1 MPTLA
6 FDEAAPLTPRQ
17 ARAFEAWTGFDAYG
31 VFHFNRH
38 ADGEIGT
45 EQIYESVA
53 ERFIV
58 ATSKRIYGKAGFK
71 RRPLGHRLL
80 PSWMIIEKM
89 ADNPHL
95 NLLLRIPDGY
105 DFEKLRD
112 RILDE
117 WFRSPWAATGADAV
131 LFERRKS
138 NATNLIGYTN
148 KERGRISIDR
158 MLTV

>member
-1 MPTLA
+1 MRT
-6 FDEAAPLTPRQ
+6 
-17 ARAFEAWTGFDAYG
+17 
-31 VFHFNRH
+31 VSSNFNRH

-58 ATSKRIYGKAGFK
+58 AANKRIYGKAGFK
-71 RRPLGHRLL
+71 RRPEGHRLL
-80 PSWMIIEKM
+80 PSWMIIEKK

-95 NLLLRIPDGY
+95 NLMLRIPDGY

-117 WFRSPWAATGADAV
+117 WFRSPWAATGTKAV
-131 LFERRKS
+131 VFDRRKS
-138 NATNLIGYTN
+138 TATNLIGYTN

>member
-1 MPTLA
+1 MTTLA
-6 FDEAAPLTPRQ
+6 FDETDPLTTRQ
-17 ARAFEAWTGFDAYG
+17 ARAFEEWTRFDVYA

-38 ADGEIGT
+38 ADGETGT
-45 EQIYESVA
+45 QEIYQAVA

-58 ATSKRIYGKAGFK
+58 AASKRIYGKSGFK
-71 RRPLGHRLL
+71 RRPPRFRLI
-80 PSWMIIEKM
+80 PSEMIIEKK

-105 DFEKLRD
+105 DFNKFRD

-117 WFRSPWAATGADAV
+117 WFRSPWAATGANAV
-131 LFERRKS
+131 TFERRKS
-138 NATNLIGYTN
+138 SATNLIGYTN
-148 KERGRISIDR
+148 KERGRISIDT

>member
-1 MPTLA
+1 MTRLA
-6 FDEAAPLTPRQ
+6 FDEAVPLTPRQ
-17 ARAFEAWTGFDAYG
+17 ARAFEAWTRFDAYG

-45 EQIYESVA
+45 ERIYQDVA

-58 ATSKRIYGKAGFK
+58 AASKRIYGKAGFK
-71 RRPLGHRLL
+71 RRPERHRLV
-80 PSWMIIEKM
+80 PSWMNIEKK

-105 DFEKLRD
+105 DFQKLRD

-117 WFRSPWAATGADAV
+117 WFRSPWAATDANAAM
-131 LFERRKS
+131 FDRRKS
-138 NATNLIGYTN
+138 SATNLIGYTN